1 MPKKGGSPE
10 GAGSQEG
17 AIFARGGSGEGVI
30 FAEGGILAG
39 AIFAEGAILAEGG
52 IVGRGLF

>member
-52 IVGRGLF
+52 IEVIR

>member
-17 AIFARGGSGEGVI
+17 AIFAEGVSK
-30 FAEGGILAG
+30 EG
-39 AIFAEGAILAEGG
+39 AIF
-52 IVGRGLF
+52 